1 MLKKVDSLFYRTLFR
16 VETLKRA
23 MPIALLLVLALA
35 MEACK
40 KKR

>member
-1 MLKKVDSLFYRTLFR
+1 MLNRIDHLFYRTLFR

-35 MEACK
+35 LEACK